1 MTHLLV
7 TNDFPPKVGGIQ
19 NYLWELWSR
28 LEPSTFAVLTASSD
42 PGAAAFDAEQRE
54 RGVRIVRTPGRVL
67 LPTPGLVTRVRQVAQ
82 EIGAS
87 LVLIDPA
94 IPLGPVGLRLGLPYG
109 VVLHGAEVAVP
120 ARLPVTRETLRHVVQ
135 GASLIVAAG
144 GYPAEEAH
152 RLVAWPDLPVVEVP
166 PGVDAARFAPLDA
179 RERCSARRRLGIEE
193 GDLLISS
200 VSRLVPRKGMDV
212 LIEAVGR
219 LVPSFPRARLVIAGD
234 GRDRGRLAR
243 IVRSTGAP
251 ARLLGRVSERDKV
264 ALLGAS
270 DVFVMACRSRW
281 WGLEQEGF
289 GLVFLEAAAMGVP
302 QIAGQS
308 GGAHEAVD
316 DGVTG
321 LVVDRPHD
329 AGVVAHS
336 LRQLL
341 SDESRRREMGL
352 AARRRVETDFD
363 YARLAPRLA
372 SALGEVGG

>member
-42 PGAAAFDAEQRE
+42 PGASAFDSEQRE

-67 LPTPGLVTRVRQVAQ
+67 LPTPGLVNRVRRVAK
-82 EIGAS
+82 EIEAN

-94 IPLGPVGLRLGLPYG
+94 IPLGPVGLRLGLPFG
-109 VVLHGAEVAVP
+109 VVLHGAEVAAP
-120 ARLPVTRETLRHVVQ
+120 ARLPVTRQTLRHVVQ

-152 RLVAWPDLPVVEVP
+152 RLVARPDLPVVEVP

-179 RERCSARRRLGIEE
+179 RERCSARRRLGVEE

-212 LIEAVGR
+212 LIEGVGR
-219 LVPSFPRARLVIAGD
+219 LVASFPRARLVIAGD

-243 IVRSTGAP
+243 IIRSSGAP
-251 ARLLGRVSERDKV
+251 ARLLGRVSEPDKV

-302 QIAGQS
+302 QIAGHS

-341 SDESRRREMGL
+341 SDENRRREMGL
-352 AARRRVETDFD
+352 AARRRVERDFD

>member
-28 LEPSTFAVLTASSD
+28 LDPSTFAVLTASSD
-42 PGAAAFDAEQRE
+42 PGALAFDAQQGQ

-67 LPTPGLVTRVRQVAQ
+67 LPTPGLIDRIRRVAE
-82 EIGAS
+82 EIDAT

-94 IPLGPVGLRLGLPYG
+94 IPLGPVGQRLGLPYG
-109 VVLHGAEVAVP
+109 VVLHGAEVAAP
-120 ARLPVTRETLRHVVQ
+120 ARLPLTRETLRHVIQ

-144 GYPAEEAH
+144 GYPADEAH
-152 RLVAWPDLPVVEVP
+152 RLVARRDLPVVEVP
-166 PGVDAARFAPLDA
+166 PGVDTARFVPLDA
-179 RERCSARRRLGIEE
+179 GRRYDARRLLGIDE

-219 LVPSFPRARLVIAGD
+219 LSPSFPRARLVIGGD

-243 IVRSTGAP
+243 IIRSTRAP
-251 ARLLGRVSERDKV
+251 ARLLGRVSESDKV
-264 ALLGAS
+264 DLLGAS

-302 QIAGQS
+302 QIAGLS

-321 LVVDRPHD
+321 LVVDRPRD
-329 AGVVAHS
+329 AGAVAHA

-352 AARRRVETDFD
+352 AARRRVEAHFD
-363 YARLAPRLA
+363 YALLAPRLA